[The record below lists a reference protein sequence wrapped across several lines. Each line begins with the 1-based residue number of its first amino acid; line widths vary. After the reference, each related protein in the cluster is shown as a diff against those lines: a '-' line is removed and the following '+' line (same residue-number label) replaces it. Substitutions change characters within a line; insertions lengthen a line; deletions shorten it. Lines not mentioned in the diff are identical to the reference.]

1 MAITVAKSMIGALG
15 DLADCNKT
23 PYDVISGE
31 GKEIRDRYGPHYGWR
46 KYRRQAVGCRC
57 HRSPDLNADE
67 PAGSLATMVLPEL
80 RALANRAG
88 VKGTSGMRKN
98 ELIAAIEE
106 IRRQANGAP
115 AVDRSAQEHDKG
127 DRPPSSEAPA
137 TQGEQTPTEQI
148 DSQSQQVRPERR
160 SATREAGPSGSGER
174 AGTAAD
180 DTDNRQGGQQDAK
193 TEERGTD
200 AGGDQGVTSRLR
212 AVSRRAATR
221 TEKRV
226 RAGADAGSAIGGA
239 AVNDP
244 ATAPRLNCVRT
255 TSSSR

>member
-1 MAITVAKSMIGALG
+1 MTDTDLITA
-15 DLADCNKT
+15 
-23 PYDVISGE
+23 GE
-31 GKEIRDRYGPHYGWR
+31 STDGKPSDAAATDP
-46 KYRRQAVGCRC
+46 
-57 HRSPDLNADE
+57 PDLNADE

-174 AGTAAD
+174 AGLQQNNDAAK
-180 DTDNRQGGQQDAK
+180 AVK
-193 TEERGTD
+193 ALE
-200 AGGDQGVTSRLR
+200 AGSVAPTRVATKGVTS
-212 AVSRRAATR
+212 AIGPS
-221 TEKRV
+221 
-226 RAGADAGSAIGGA
+226 AGARRRGRRSASG
-239 AVNDP
+239 P
-244 ATAPRLNCVRT
+244 ARTPVPRSAAPR
-255 TSSSR
+255 

>member
-1 MAITVAKSMIGALG
+1 MLPARKRAILGAVQQSQHLHTYCLAARTATNSSCGRGSPYSPLMAITVAKSMIGALG

-137 TQGEQTPTEQI
+137 TQGN
-148 DSQSQQVRPERR
+148 RPRPNRSIPKANR
-160 SATREAGPSGSGER
+160 SARSG
-174 AGTAAD
+174 AAPPVKR
-180 DTDNRQGGQQDAK
+180 TL
-193 TEERGTD
+193 
-200 AGGDQGVTSRLR
+200 RLR
-212 AVSRRAATR
+212 
-221 TEKRV
+221 
-226 RAGADAGSAIGGA
+226 
-239 AVNDP
+239 
-244 ATAPRLNCVRT
+244 
-255 TSSSR
+255 

>member
-137 TQGEQTPTEQI
+137 TQGNRPRPNRSIPKANRSARSGAAPPVKRDPPAPVSVRAQPQTTPT
-148 DSQSQQVRPERR
+148 
-160 SATREAGPSGSGER
+160 
-174 AGTAAD
+174 TA
-180 DTDNRQGGQQDAK
+180 K
-193 TEERGTD
+193 
-200 AGGDQGVTSRLR
+200 
-212 AVSRRAATR
+212 
-221 TEKRV
+221 
-226 RAGADAGSAIGGA
+226 
-239 AVNDP
+239 AVNRTP
-244 ATAPRLNCVRT
+244 RPRSVAPTRVATKG
-255 TSSSR
+255 